1 MSGELPEPD
10 IAWTSRHTI
19 PTTWCW
25 TTLAQIADVKGGL
38 AKGKKRG
45 PNQET
50 RAVPYLRVANVQR
63 GRLDLSEMK
72 RIEASEAEIAELR
85 LKAGDILFNEG
96 GDRDKLGRGWVWNG
110 QIDECIHQNHVFR
123 ARLYGQDISPELLSM
138 YGNTFGQAYFIG
150 EGKQTTNLASV
161 SLSKLSAFPV
171 PLIPAREQR
180 RIIGKVEALF
190 ARSAN
195 ARDELAHIPRLI
207 ERYRQAVLE
216 AAFRG
221 DLTADWRRDNGP
233 AATIAERTVD
243 MLVME
248 PIRNG
253 LSVRGSDDPPGIP
266 ALRLSALRQDKVNLS
281 DCRYLPISTDKAR
294 RYMLREG
301 DVLISRGNGTKSF
314 VARSSLVPTVETP
327 IIFPDTAF
335 RVRLN
340 PQVANPEWF
349 SMLWNAPQVRD
360 QIENLAKTTAGIWK
374 VSQGDLTSVDLRVP
388 SVAEQIETV
397 RRIKMAFTAIG
408 AIDAEVGRGINQLA
422 RLDQS
427 ILDKAFAGELV
438 PQDPADEPAS
448 ALLARIKAA
457 RVEAPASRRGRK
469 AKG

>member
-1 MSGELPEPD
+1 
-10 IAWTSRHTI
+10 
-19 PTTWCW
+19 
-25 TTLAQIADVKGGL
+25 V
-38 AKGKKRG
+38 
-45 PNQET
+45 
-50 RAVPYLRVANVQR
+50 V
-63 GRLDLSEMK
+63 
-72 RIEASEAEIAELR
+72 
-85 LKAGDILFNEG
+85 
-96 GDRDKLGRGWVWNG
+96 
-110 QIDECIHQNHVFR
+110 
-123 ARLYGQDISPELLSM
+123 
-138 YGNTFGQAYFIG
+138 
-150 EGKQTTNLASV
+150 
-161 SLSKLSAFPV
+161 PV
-171 PLIPAREQR
+171 PPSTEQH
-180 RIIGKVEALF
+180 RIVEKIDSLF
-190 ARSAN
+190 ARSTR

-221 DLTADWRRDNGP
+221 DLTADWRKANGL
-233 AATIAERTVD
+233 AATVTEQTVD

-281 DCRYLPISTDKAR
+281 DCRYLPITTDKAS
-294 RYMLREG
+294 RYLLREG

-314 VARSSLVPTVETP
+314 VARSSLVPAVDAP

-340 PQVANPEWF
+340 PQVADAEWF

-374 VSQGDLTSVDLRVP
+374 VSQGDLIAVKLRVP
-388 SVAEQIETV
+388 SVAEQIEII
-397 RRIKMAFTAIG
+397 RRIKMAFTALG
-408 AIDAEVGRGINQLA
+408 TIDAEVRRGSSQLA
-422 RLDQS
+422 RLDAS

-448 ALLARIKAA
+448 VLLKRIQATRA
-457 RVEAPASRRGRK
+457 DAPAKKRGRK